1 MALIFNISVQ
11 SHADQYRFNKSI
23 LKKTVHAVEMMDG
36 DTNKVLHD
44 FKFQVIYL
52 AKGCILSAANHFG

>member
-1 MALIFNISVQ
+1 MVLIFILSVK
-11 SHADQYRFNKSI
+11 SHVDQYHFNKNI
-23 LKKTVHAVEMMDG
+23 LKKTVHAVGVIDG